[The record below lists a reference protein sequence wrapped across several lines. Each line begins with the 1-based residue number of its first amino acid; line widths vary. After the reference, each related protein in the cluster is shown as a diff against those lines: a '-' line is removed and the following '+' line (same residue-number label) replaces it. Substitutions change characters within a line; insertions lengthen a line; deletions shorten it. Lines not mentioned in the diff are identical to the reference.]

1 MTQIVIDDAVA
12 AHLASSAAGRGCS
25 EADLA
30 SALLEQALRGDD
42 QMIFAP
48 KTVDRLRESIAQAD
62 RGELVDGDVV
72 MARFANVLKEI
83 EAR

>member
-1 MTQIVIDDAVA
+1 MTQIVIDDEVA

-25 EADLA
+25 ETDLA
-30 SALLEQALRGDD
+30 SALLEQALLGDE
-42 QMIFAP
+42 QMTFAP
-48 KTVDRLRESIAQAD
+48 KTVERLRESVAQAD

-72 MARFANVLKEI
+72 MARFAKALAEI